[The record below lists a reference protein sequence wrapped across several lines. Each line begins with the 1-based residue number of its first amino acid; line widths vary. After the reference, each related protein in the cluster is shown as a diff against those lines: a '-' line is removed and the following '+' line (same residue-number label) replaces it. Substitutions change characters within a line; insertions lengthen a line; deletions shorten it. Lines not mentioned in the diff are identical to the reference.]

1 MSNKQKMSKYKFKVV
16 TPTCTGI
23 VPHLWMALNFS
34 NARNQYE
41 TGGIYIYTIPTDDRH
56 ATEELQHAKD

>member
-1 MSNKQKMSKYKFKVV
+1 MSNKQKMSEYKFKVV
-16 TPTCTGI
+16 TPTCTGT

-41 TGGIYIYTIPTDDRH
+41 TGDIYIYTIPTDD
-56 ATEELQHAKD
+56 

>member
-1 MSNKQKMSKYKFKVV
+1 MTGYKYKIV
-16 TPTCTGI
+16 TPTCIGI

-41 TGGIYIYTIPTDDRH
+41 KGGIYIYCI
-56 ATEELQHAKD
+56 KDTK